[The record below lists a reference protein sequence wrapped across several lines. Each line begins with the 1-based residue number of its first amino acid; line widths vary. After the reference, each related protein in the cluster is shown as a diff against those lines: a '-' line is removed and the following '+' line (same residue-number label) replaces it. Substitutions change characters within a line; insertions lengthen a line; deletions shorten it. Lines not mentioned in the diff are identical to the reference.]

1 MFTVTSSYVIA
12 SFHLPH
18 NRNSSTIL
26 RSSHR
31 RCSIKKPILKH
42 FVIITV
48 KHLCRSLFF
57 NKVAGHQACNF
68 IKKRLQ
74 HKYYLANIVKFIR
87 RPILKSIS
95 ERCENVFQ
103 IRSEFSKRN
112 YWWLAVWKVAQIS
125 QDWIKMLPI
134 IKYYVRRLNS

>member
-74 HKYYLANIVKFIR
+74 HRYFLANISEFYKKNF
-87 RPILKSIS
+87 LKNIS
-95 ERCENVFQ
+95 KRLHCWKVFCENVLTSDLNFA
-103 IRSEFSKRN
+103 KG
-112 YWWLAVWKVAQIS
+112 LAGLMACCVKS
-125 QDWIKMLPI
+125 CS
-134 IKYYVRRLNS
+134 N

>member
-74 HKYYLANIVKFIR
+74 HRYYANIRKFIRRTILKNINEQLYCWKVFCENVLHIRSELGEMKYYLA
-87 RPILKSIS
+87 PDSALHSAPYS
-95 ERCENVFQ
+95 APY
-103 IRSEFSKRN
+103 SK
-112 YWWLAVWKVAQIS
+112 I
-125 QDWIKMLPI
+125 
-134 IKYYVRRLNS
+134 